1 MTRRVKATV
10 AAIGAA
16 ALMAGGASAALGASA
31 ESQCEAAGGTFTK
44 SGGTS
49 TCTFPVGNSDN
60 TKVTDQKGSFN
71 SSHDET
77 LTNPGGTQPPG
88 QQGGN
93 DIGNQ

>member
-1 MTRRVKATV
+1 MTRRVKATI

-16 ALMAGGASAALGASA
+16 ALMAGGAGAALGASA
-31 ESQCEAAGGTFTK
+31 ESQCEDAGGMYTK
-44 SGGTS
+44 SGGTA

-71 SSHDET
+71 SSQGES